1 LKIGSAGRSG
11 VKFVGDAAAL
21 GTHWIYDLAELGRQF
36 PSGVN
41 GFERP
46 QKGHYHFPRQPG
58 DQTHYGDGALVL
70 LESIA
75 ERGRFE
81 VMHFGRKFVE
91 AFQLGV
97 YPGYVDQATRET
109 LQNYSRFVERNPGAQ
124 FNFQDGGDDDQL
136 ATASRLA
143 SLVVRHRG
151 DRDLLSLVESATRV
165 CQNNSRAVAYMKF
178 NALLLLEL
186 FEGKEVPTGVH
197 NIEKQVVSMNL
208 GPEVHQNSERARE
221 EARTEVVEAT
231 LAFGQS
237 CPLEHSFPSALQALL
252 KHSDSFE
259 TSILATIRAG
269 GDSAGRAALL
279 GGWLGA
285 HLGLPAIPREWRDR
299 LRNAEH
305 ISTAVEKILH
315 DGEDEESVRKRA
327 SVSA

>member
-1 LKIGSAGRSG
+1 MSQLESGKSSAPVTIEDRLRGAIWG
-11 VKFVGDAAAL
+11 QFVGDAAAL

-58 DQTHYGDGALVL
+58 DETHYGDGALVL

-91 AFQLGV
+91 MFQLGV

-109 LQNYSRFVERNPGAQ
+109 LENYSRFVERNPGAQ

-151 DRDLLSLVESATRV
+151 DRDLLSLVESATRA

-178 NALLLLEL
+178 NALLLR
-186 FEGKEVPTGVH
+186 
-197 NIEKQVVSMNL
+197 
-208 GPEVHQNSERARE
+208 ERSSWIAR
-221 EARTEVVEAT
+221 
-231 LAFGQS
+231 
-237 CPLEHSFPSALQALL
+237 H
-252 KHSDSFE
+252 
-259 TSILATIRAG
+259 
-269 GDSAGRAALL
+269 SAGVARPPTQCR
-279 GGWLGA
+279 A
-285 HLGLPAIPREWRDR
+285 HLHGCREDPARRGR
-299 LRNAEH
+299 
-305 ISTAVEKILH
+305 
-315 DGEDEESVRKRA
+315 
-327 SVSA
+327 